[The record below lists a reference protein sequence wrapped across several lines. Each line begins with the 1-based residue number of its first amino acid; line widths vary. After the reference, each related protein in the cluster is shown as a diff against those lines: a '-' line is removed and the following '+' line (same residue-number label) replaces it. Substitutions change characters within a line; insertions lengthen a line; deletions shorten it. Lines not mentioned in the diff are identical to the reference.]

1 MLSLDRV
8 GYRNGCSPRQNQKA
22 GLKCVLPTNVRS
34 GITQCEECVAE
45 VIDVRFTP
53 ESGHSR
59 RVRQRFAFDP
69 KVTFAAPDDK
79 A

>member
-1 MLSLDRV
+1 MLSFDRV
-8 GYRNGCSPRQNQKA
+8 RVSKWLLPPPEPKE

-59 RVRQRFAFDP
+59 RGRQRFAFDP